1 MKKAVG
7 IMSLLLAFTIA
18 VNAVIPTMSQSIKDA
33 FLRGPQTA
41 SLNDFVRDYADVDDE
56 AAAEMVSDRKEA
68 AFSDGKILIYNYE
81 QLSKIGSGESWEYE
95 DGETATYAADAEYM
109 LARDIPLPRHTVWQL
124 PEGFKGKITGEK
136 TENAQL
142 YDKAADRIYL
152 YNPYQLAVTAM
163 EDRESQPV
171 MSGDADASTFG
182 TGKVICTDEDEK
194 CYLTYGDNRNYVVAA
209 GFQSEVT
216 GKSPSVLSKK
226 SADAVGA
233 SGEDSVGAQE
243 ESTVG
248 AAAFDGRDFD
258 GQVTKKIGDTT
269 YILIGNAK
277 QLRAIGTNKNVL
289 PAIYQIS
296 AVVAGTTAIGNHRML
311 YCGDAD
317 VPDNPQDNFQK
328 IDNKTGG
335 YYASV
340 NQENGEIYLD
350 GLHTSLDKGSDRLSA
365 GVTYSTDA
373 NYIIFRDIDLGGQT
387 NPWKPL
393 MFNGTMTGLKST
405 DGKLWND
412 ASTALID
419 ADAAHRPEISN
430 VYVDTD
436 MIYTDNMEGSVSAN
450 GHHKLRVNDFIGVG
464 FFATIT
470 NKNNSK
476 VFGVAGEQAVVQNI
490 DLNNVHVENKA
501 SEAMIDQSLLNLIT
515 DGLGTVLGTA
525 VDALLKVLSFG
536 SLDTD
541 LKSTLSNLLNAR
553 VEDPT
558 IYATGAFAGRVY
570 GKALI
575 QDCRV
580 KGTVEVSN
588 VNDRTGG
595 FVGYTEGMTEYSNL
609 SDFLGLLT
617 GTLARILNVVP
628 AVGLGDLVTI
638 LLKNALPVE
647 KLIPTD
653 YIAPQLKNCT
663 AEGLSGTIG
672 TTVTDM
678 AGGFVGEMIGTR
690 IQNCHVK
697 DSSFAVKAQNYGG
710 GFCGLARDAVITS
723 TLDDIGLDFAET
735 VLTKLEDVEVHP
747 QSVLVDCTISGWT
760 RPEGQA
766 YHVTGGSMLGGFVG
780 AMANTY
786 AVDCS
791 IDCGEQGDE
800 ALKIKA
806 IGDNVGGFA
815 GYATVGWTS
824 SLGGSNDQKES
835 LLGTVGSLVSS
846 LVSTNPGKAQ
856 KLLTLMGVSPS
867 AILGCHVYTNGLEVE
882 AASKT
887 VSNKTVGGNN
897 AGGLV
902 GRGDAVYIG
911 PTDTE
916 SLTQLAEW
924 NSGTIKTPSSEETGI
939 IITGVKSVRAD
950 QNCAGGVAGYVGSAA
965 FQGLLNNVAGL
976 GNFIGFNVRD
986 VSLTGISGG
995 YTVTTGKEKA
1005 GGGFGV
1011 AVGGTITN
1019 VSLNELKE
1027 VTAYNRAAGF
1037 VAVAGP
1043 GELVGTG
1050 GLTVNLLGLD
1060 RLVKANNLLNVGQGV
1075 EVHITDCTVTGI
1087 DKGFDVST
1095 TGTNIGDAAD
1105 DFIAAGFI
1113 ADSNSAKITNSHVD
1127 KLNTVIS
1134 DTTFGYAGGFV
1145 GMSSTGGLAEI
1156 ADLDNLSIGGDAQL
1170 EDGYYLIKA
1179 GYEKKD
1185 IIGMFTSD
1193 PKNWG
1198 EYILNVKLTAGD
1210 TIKVVYVE
1218 NDTFTTWYPE
1228 SGDGYTVDDDH
1239 AGAVTVH
1246 FSKTKKPLSMD
1257 LLDHHLKIDKEED
1270 NLHGLDSFIDKEN
1283 AVINVNG
1290 LVSAIGYLIPSYT
1303 NCTTT
1308 FISSENLNDAK
1319 VEANVAGG
1327 FVADLESGT
1336 VDNTNIRRVD
1346 SAENPKWTKSIRRV
1360 YDPDTIYAESD
1371 HDHSDTVDKQFAV
1384 FNINNVA
1391 GQAYGGGFGGKLRS
1405 GALAD
1410 AGKGISILGDLHIGK
1425 TKLGINL
1432 NGLAKVMNT
1441 YVPYVKHAGVYSENG
1456 FIVTA
1461 KTIRAND
1468 SRSGSA
1474 GGFAGLMSGAQ
1485 VSSSDVYQ
1493 LKNTSVSAPA
1503 DLESVEADSYFGS
1516 ASHYAV
1522 TGGRFAGGYVG
1533 NADIGSAASVGDG
1546 LGVLGDAVALDD
1558 AVKALSVVVTTIEHS
1573 DVQGAPGGF
1582 SAIASNGLLGKAGG
1596 FAGEIAG
1603 AHIQNS
1609 HCKNFYY
1616 MIGQEA
1622 AGGYVGSM
1630 KPGDAADLL
1639 GDASILGLVS
1649 VRGSLASLLED
1660 FVPTIR
1666 NSTTSCVPCG
1676 GAVRAQASSDS
1687 GNQRG
1692 CAGGYCGHN
1701 EGGSIWG
1708 NDTHTWQKQND
1719 GVVGSMNFGHDTEGN
1734 YTGERHIATAWRIR
1748 SVYGAEYAG
1757 GYTGFMEAA
1766 DTAST
1771 GNISLLGGVVKV
1783 DNLLDALKVVYPT
1796 ETNTAVYGPLKNLD
1810 SVTWN
1815 KWVRK
1820 VAKYGGYGLEIIRK
1834 LSEDENFEFTE
1845 DAKYYYGCN
1854 VVAGRNAVFEKVGD
1868 QKKYPKTEGGDAGGY
1883 VGLMRSGVITNGQS
1897 YDMKEIRAMR
1907 AAGGYAGSMQTGGLV
1922 DVGEAGVS
1930 LLGLDINADLGKLV
1944 SAVGDAFVPA
1954 IQTGSVSGWQSG
1966 MTVTAAG
1973 APAIEQSEENP
1984 DVTYRCGFAGGYVG
1998 AAYGAQ
2004 IFGNK
2009 NAGDTAGAGC
2019 NVNNLRYVKGTNAAG
2034 GYAGLATAASM
2045 TEVGTHVDEEN
2056 GLLQQVLNTVVSTQ
2070 SNQLVDLLQ
2079 ATVTT
2084 IRNATVDAVKL
2095 AAAADDDGPDDSE
2108 PGDDAAEIN
2117 ETVYDDSKFG
2127 FVVAGTGDKLP
2138 LYAGGFVGKSEATV
2152 IGEEIDNIISGN
2164 DNPTAANNVIING
2177 LRSVDAEYYA
2187 GGFFGLAD
2195 VKGVA
2200 EVSGDI
2206 QEGGVDIL
2214 GLVST
2219 EKIGVLQTFR
2229 PYVYHSE
2236 VNGIDDGMIIRVHN
2250 EKERG
2255 TLTER
2260 TYSGCAGGFG
2270 GAMMNGKVKY
2280 SKVTNLNKVDGLN
2293 YVGGFIGHMG
2303 RSGVAQAGNVGVLQD
2318 LVSLTAGV
2326 IDVFSTH
2333 TDYCS
2338 VTGID
2343 SGAVINAKGGTEPIA
2358 GGFVGYADVS
2368 KINDCHVDQL
2378 KLVNSSRIA
2387 GGFVG
2392 KTDMHYLID
2401 IEAGSPVVDLLLQVV
2416 TLLVKAL
2423 YLDKAEDLDA
2433 INARLGNLFGLAL
2446 LSDGNLLYV
2455 NLFGLK
2461 VSVSLAKAEEGSGQ
2475 TDAAV
2480 ITIGDSVV
2488 ALPCNANGLTGD
2500 SNENANVV
2508 INLIKGNRTR
2518 IDSCSVTGIGTG
2530 YDVYG
2535 GGATN
2540 EKDGSG
2546 ENGMAGGFVGYN
2558 YEGKLIGN
2566 DMYYCDVVR
2575 GAPRLTGPFSGNT
2588 YLQSVYSFNSI
2599 PKIEGEQTVR
2609 ENNVQKTYKNTYRVY
2624 RVTTKTRAVTGNDRQ
2639 IGKTGTED
2647 GAYMR
2652 FDVSHLA
2659 EPITLNNGETYDKV
2673 FGKWNG
2679 AKLAAADGTG
2689 NADPINVYV
2698 SSAKAVLMLD
2708 TPFDANDD
2716 SLVPDPG
2723 AKKDPCIKTIDL
2735 TVQKVWND
2743 NNNENGA
2750 RPDEIKVAIYR
2761 QAYDEN
2767 GAKQGDPEQYTV
2779 GADSD
2784 GWFIISADDH
2794 EREDSAT
2801 WTRVIK
2807 DLPVV
2812 VENGNTYTYY
2822 TYEVREAP
2830 VIGYTS
2836 DITHQEKESTPIAK
2850 ITNTPEKFVIEF
2862 KYYDRYHDH
2871 SSYAGIN
2878 DKETIYQFELDGI
2891 PRDFVK
2897 SKTVDDQEKVYIDFA
2912 GLIGQKAVEFSNEGL
2927 GVKNLI
2933 CDYDLWTSQKAAVT
2947 ALSTDHYS
2955 YFEKGVPIHY
2965 NTQIPPEGS
2974 QAENPLE
2981 YHTDYLGKLK
2991 NHPDYSG
2998 QEESKDENW
3007 VNYYDSEGTP
3017 IVEDDLEDKSTQVK
3031 KIVVWCY
3038 NYPRQYSVDIYGAG
3052 NENDLIEKNVDG
3064 HTIYVADSERTQTQL
3079 SGAESAKFY
3088 YNQRFGDAKG
3098 DLRDDKTGQD
3108 NAGFVENY
3116 GFPGYTGVHPAD
3128 YELLAG
3134 SDAADDSGNLKFAYW
3149 AYDREGTQVASV
3161 ERDFWYRVT
3170 TDTTLYAVYAREG
3183 SAPGFS
3189 ISADTNDTYVDNNGV
3204 SRTRLNI
3211 FGSVFGAPA
3220 YDKNVQKLAFAT
3232 ISLSTQI
3239 RDNPEVYTPQ
3249 KINELFVQ
3257 YKDQLKDIIK
3267 KNDDANG
3274 SKKFSGAESYYKTHI
3289 DPVTGERVF
3298 DTVWDEETET
3308 YVKVLDLTL
3317 TTRGFIYTVTTNG
3330 NQPAAGD
3337 ATIELTNKNRAHF
3350 TANYKTSDLNING
3363 TGSNGNTCML
3373 YCGALK
3379 FKNEWSVST
3388 NCLIYHNGAVVGNTE
3403 SEWP

>member
-68 AFSDGKILIYNYE
+68 AFSDGKILIYNY
-81 QLSKIGSGESWEYE
+81 
-95 DGETATYAADAEYM
+95 
-109 LARDIPLPRHTVWQL
+109 
-124 PEGFKGKITGEK
+124 
-136 TENAQL
+136 
-142 YDKAADRIYL
+142 
-152 YNPYQLAVTAM
+152 
-163 EDRESQPV
+163 
-171 MSGDADASTFG
+171 
-182 TGKVICTDEDEK
+182 
-194 CYLTYGDNRNYVVAA
+194 
-209 GFQSEVT
+209 
-216 GKSPSVLSKK
+216 
-226 SADAVGA
+226 
-233 SGEDSVGAQE
+233 
-243 ESTVG
+243 
-248 AAAFDGRDFD
+248 
-258 GQVTKKIGDTT
+258 
-269 YILIGNAK
+269 
-277 QLRAIGTNKNVL
+277 
-289 PAIYQIS
+289 
-296 AVVAGTTAIGNHRML
+296 HRML

-340 NQENGEIYLD
+340 NQEKDEIYLD
-350 GLHTSLDKGSDRLSA
+350 GLHTSVDKGSDKLSA

-430 VYVDTD
+430 VFVDTD

-450 GHHKLRVNDFIGVG
+450 GHHKLRINDFIGVG

-501 SEAMIDQSLLNLIT
+501 SEAMIDQSLLDQVT
-515 DGLGTVLGTA
+515 KGLGTVLGRA

-536 SLDTD
+536 ALDTD

-609 SDFLGLLT
+609 SDFLGWLT

-710 GFCGLARDAVITS
+710 GFCGLARDAAITS
-723 TLDDIGLDFAET
+723 TLDDIGLDVAKT
-735 VLTKLEDVEVHP
+735 ILTKLEDVEVHP

-916 SLTQLAEW
+916 SLAQLAEW

-1193 PKNWG
+1193 HKNWG

-1246 FSKTKKPLSMD
+1246 FSKTKKPLSMN

-1336 VDNTNIRRVD
+1336 VDNTNISRVD

-1522 TGGRFAGGYVG
+1522 TGGRFAG
-1533 NADIGSAASVGDG
+1533 
-1546 LGVLGDAVALDD
+1546 
-1558 AVKALSVVVTTIEHS
+1558 
-1573 DVQGAPGGF
+1573 
-1582 SAIASNGLLGKAGG
+1582 
-1596 FAGEIAG
+1596 
-1603 AHIQNS
+1603 
-1609 HCKNFYY
+1609 
-1616 MIGQEA
+1616 
-1622 AGGYVGSM
+1622 
-1630 KPGDAADLL
+1630 DAADLL

-1649 VRGSLASLLED
+1649 VSGSLASLLED

-1854 VVAGRNAVFEKVGD
+1854 VVAGRSAVFEKVGD

-2164 DNPTAANNVIING
+2164 DNPTAANNIIING

-2343 SGAVINAKGGTEPIA
+2343 SGAVINAEGGTEPIA

-2461 VSVSLAKAEEGSGQ
+2461 VSVALVKAEESGDQ

-2488 ALPCNANGLTGD
+2488 ALPCNENGLTGN
-2500 SNENANVV
+2500 SGENANVV

-2518 IDSCSVTGIGTG
+2518 INECSVTGIGTG
-2530 YDVYG
+2530 YDVCG

-2679 AKLAAADGTG
+2679 AKLAAADGAG

-2891 PRDFVK
+2891 PRDFVT
-2897 SKTVDDQEKVYIDFA
+2897 SETVDDQEKVYIDFA
-2912 GLIGQKAVEFSNEGL
+2912 GLIGEKAVEFSNEGL

-3134 SDAADDSGNLKFAYW
+3134 SDAADGSGDSNDLKFAYW